1 MATLEDKI
9 NLFTKVIFDRLES
22 EYEARRQRLLDQYEQ
37 EKAGITGEYEKRKEE
52 TIEEVK
58 REAEIK
64 KQRMISKAL
73 SDRHLSLL
81 KKRQELVD
89 RIMDEVK
96 RQAGNFIETPAYGDF
111 LKKAVSEVTCRFTPG
126 QFVIYR
132 FSARDVEKNG
142 REIADFIKTLRSE
155 DSFRIEKCDDMVG
168 GVFARSGDGRVEV
181 DYTVNTTIEESR
193 RLVGELISQRLGEGV

>member
-1 MATLEDKI
+1 
-9 NLFTKVIFDRLES
+9 
-22 EYEARRQRLLDQYEQ
+22 
-37 EKAGITGEYEKRKEE
+37 
-52 TIEEVK
+52 
-58 REAEIK
+58 
-64 KQRMISKAL
+64 
-73 SDRHLSLL
+73 
-81 KKRQELVD
+81 
-89 RIMDEVK
+89 
-96 RQAGNFIETPAYGDF
+96 
-111 LKKAVSEVTCRFTPG
+111 
-126 QFVIYR
+126 VIYR